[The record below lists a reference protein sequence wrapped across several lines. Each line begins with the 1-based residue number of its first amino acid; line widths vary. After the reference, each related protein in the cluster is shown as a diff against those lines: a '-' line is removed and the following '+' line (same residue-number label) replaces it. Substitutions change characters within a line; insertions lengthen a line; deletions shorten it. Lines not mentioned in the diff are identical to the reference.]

1 MHAPLAAEAEA
12 CYPKDVMAP
21 LLIPALALLLGP
33 LSVHAADARRQ
44 AGDAADLSESASLTG
59 DASASREAA
68 ARPFDANRAEDNTV
82 VAPGVTR
89 KSVRLTKPGPDARR
103 DKTVVPNPV
112 EKKDDGGSKLT
123 SGLVMGGAAALGGLQ
138 GWFSA
143 GLLGA
148 AAGAGLGL
156 AAAWL
161 FHKKDYGGA
170 FGVTAGAIIG
180 TAFGGPIGGLIG
192 AVVGGI
198 VGHFLGKLF
207 L

>member
-1 MHAPLAAEAEA
+1 M
-12 CYPKDVMAP
+12 
-21 LLIPALALLLGP
+21 LIPALALLLGP
-33 LSVHAADARRQ
+33 VPARAEGARKQAADAAVLSQ
-44 AGDAADLSESASLTG
+44 GAATAGDATG
-59 DASASREAA
+59 AREAA
-68 ARPFDANRAEDNTV
+68 AQSFDGNPAEDNTV

-89 KSVRLTKPGPDARR
+89 KAARLSKPAPGSLQAKVEPPLGVETKPSS
-103 DKTVVPNPV
+103 
-112 EKKDDGGSKLT
+112 GSKLT
-123 SGLVMGGAAALGGLQ
+123 SGIIMGGAALLGGLQ

-143 GLLGA
+143 GILGA

-180 TAFGGPIGGLIG
+180 TALGGPIGGLIG
-192 AVVGGI
+192 AVVGGLI
-198 VGHFLGKLF
+198 GHFLGKLF

>member
-1 MHAPLAAEAEA
+1 MAPLALFLA
-12 CYPKDVMAP
+12 VF
-21 LLIPALALLLGP
+21 LIPG
-33 LSVHAADARRQ
+33 AARANDARAQARDAASVP
-44 AGDAADLSESASLTG
+44 AGDDG
-59 DASASREAA
+59 VIKDAA
-68 ARPFDANRAEDNTV
+68 ARSFDGNPASDAV
-82 VAPGVTR
+82 VAGRDSRGRPLLA
-89 KSVRLTKPGPDARR
+89 KSA
-103 DKTVVPNPV
+103 PV
-112 EKKDDGGSKLT
+112 ERRTAAEPPAAGDKNSGSNKLT
-123 SGLVMGGAAALGGLQ
+123 TGLILGSAAVIGGLQ
-138 GWFSA
+138 GWFAA
-143 GLLGA
+143 GLVGA

-198 VGHFLGKLF
+198 IGHFLGKLF

>member
-1 MHAPLAAEAEA
+1 
-12 CYPKDVMAP
+12 MAP
-21 LLIPALALLLGP
+21 LSAAVLLLAS
-33 LSVHAADARRQ
+33 LAAGEPARDRL
-44 AGDAADLSESASLTG
+44 GDAAALSQAAAGASDPAQAKDAASAAMDGGAPNDSAVADDGTRRIRRGIPLSRPASLT
-59 DASASREAA
+59 
-68 ARPFDANRAEDNTV
+68 
-82 VAPGVTR
+82 VAGKDSPPPP
-89 KSVRLTKPGPDARR
+89 STKDEGR
-103 DKTVVPNPV
+103 
-112 EKKDDGGSKLT
+112 GKLA
-123 SGLVMGGAAALGGLQ
+123 SGLMMAGAALLGGLQ

-143 GLLGA
+143 GIVGA

-180 TAFGGPIGGLIG
+180 TAFGGPIGGVIG